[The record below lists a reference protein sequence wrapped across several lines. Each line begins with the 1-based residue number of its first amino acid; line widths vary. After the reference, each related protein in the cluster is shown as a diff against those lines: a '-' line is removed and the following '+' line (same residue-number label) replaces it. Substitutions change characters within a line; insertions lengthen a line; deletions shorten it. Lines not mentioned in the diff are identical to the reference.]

1 MGPNVDVVSSLSLHQ
16 SPLSV
21 DHSPRSG
28 RRTVV
33 RRKRERFPDSTEKTT
48 KTPRM
53 STSEHEEN
61 LKDKLQIIRQS
72 EVESE
77 FSCAKP

>member
-1 MGPNVDVVSSLSLHQ
+1 MT
-16 SPLSV
+16 PLKK
-21 DHSPRSG
+21 P
-28 RRTVV
+28 
-33 RRKRERFPDSTEKTT
+33 
-48 KTPRM
+48 KTPR
-53 STSEHEEN
+53 HEEN

>member
-1 MGPNVDVVSSLSLHQ
+1 MAHQ
-16 SPLSV
+16 TLELI
-21 DHSPRSG
+21 H
-28 RRTVV
+28 
-33 RRKRERFPDSTEKTT
+33 DSTEKTT

>member
-1 MGPNVDVVSSLSLHQ
+1 MAIVTQAIPKIMSQMMPGMMRN
-16 SPLSV
+16 
-21 DHSPRSG
+21 
-28 RRTVV
+28 
-33 RRKRERFPDSTEKTT
+33 DSTEKTT